1 MKRIAGVLAVL
12 AMLCGSVMSA
22 QETGAQETAAPET
35 AAPETDAP
43 VKTDK
48 PPEKQ
53 CQPDVGCVTNLP
65 LPRFVSLKGS
75 EGNARRG
82 PGLTHRIDWVF
93 TRAGMPLR
101 ITAEYENWRRVED
114 AEGAGGWVH
123 YSLLSGV
130 RSVLVTLDMAELRDA
145 PDATSPVVAQAEL
158 GVVGRLLECKTDWC
172 RVSLDGTRGWVL
184 KTALWGVRADELVE

>member
-1 MKRIAGVLAVL
+1 MKRIASVLAL
-12 AMLCGSVMSA
+12 LGALCGSSLSA
-22 QETGAQETAAPET
+22 QET
-35 AAPETDAP
+35 DSP
-43 VKTDK
+43 VTSGK

-53 CQPDVGCVTNLP
+53 CQPDIGCVTNLP

-114 AEGAGGWVH
+114 SEGAGGWVH

-130 RSVLVTLDMAELRDA
+130 RTVLVTLDMAELHD
-145 PDATSPVVAQAEL
+145 SPEGGSTVIAQAEL
-158 GVVGRLLECKTDWC
+158 GVVGRLLECNSEWC
-172 RVSLDGTRGWVL
+172 RVSLDGMRGWVR
-184 KTALWGVRADELVE
+184 KTSLWGVKADEIIE

>member
-1 MKRIAGVLAVL
+1 MKAGQMRMYPVLQALLLGLLVFVSPL
-12 AMLCGSVMSA
+12 SA
-22 QETGAQETAAPET
+22 QETTPDPSADPGVT
-35 AAPETDAP
+35 
-43 VKTDK
+43 K

-53 CQPDVGCVTNLP
+53 CQPDIGCVTNLP

-101 ITAEYENWRRVED
+101 VTAEFENWRRVED
-114 AEGAGGWVH
+114 QDGAGGWVH

-130 RSVLVTLDMAELRDA
+130 RTVLVTLDMAEVRDA
-145 PDATSPVVAQAEL
+145 PSETATVVAQAEM
-158 GVVGRLLECKTDWC
+158 GVIGRILECQPAWC
-172 RVSLDGTRGWVL
+172 RVVLDGQRGWL
-184 KTALWGVRADELVE
+184 PKTAIWGAADNEVIE